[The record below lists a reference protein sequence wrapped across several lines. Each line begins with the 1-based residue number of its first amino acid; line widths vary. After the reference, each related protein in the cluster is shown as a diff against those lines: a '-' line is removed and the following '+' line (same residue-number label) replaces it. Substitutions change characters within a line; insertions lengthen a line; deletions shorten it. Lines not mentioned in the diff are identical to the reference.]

1 MSCYNTIP
9 RNLRLRLQESLIDTI
24 SNALLEEFHILRTFD
39 DVVDDIYDTFIK
51 NRGRMYGLIYT
62 GWKLNIETSECVK
75 CKETENEDLY
85 SIFVY
90 WETNWNS
97 NANATT
103 DIRGIDI
110 NLNDHIVKINANV
123 VKGFN
128 IKTIKSIFHH
138 EFIHV
143 KHMYKFKNKNIIL
156 NNKNMADNI
165 DNIFNISD
173 ELLDKVKDILY
184 LMSPTEIQA
193 RINQQYRLICDLTN
207 EEINEIIKNNDI
219 IGSLIQYFKN
229 INLYDKYLLDFN
241 ILLKNDIVSN
251 NYEYVLLLNIIGYYG
266 HMQKL
271 LKNDIKESSIRKM
284 LQNNKYTSLDKQ
296 NADKVKYDINKF
308 ISNYL
313 LKLQKA
319 INYALKENKFDEY
332 YRESLFSNI

>member
-9 RNLRLRLQESLIDTI
+9 RSLRLRLQESLIDAI

-90 WETNWNS
+90 WEANWNS

-207 EEINEIIKNNDI
+207 E
-219 IGSLIQYFKN
+219 
-229 INLYDKYLLDFN
+229 DK
-241 ILLKNDIVSN
+241 K
-251 NYEYVLLLNIIGYYG
+251 
-266 HMQKL
+266 
-271 LKNDIKESSIRKM
+271 
-284 LQNNKYTSLDKQ
+284 
-296 NADKVKYDINKF
+296 
-308 ISNYL
+308 
-313 LKLQKA
+313 
-319 INYALKENKFDEY
+319 
-332 YRESLFSNI
+332 

>member
-9 RNLRLRLQESLIDTI
+9 RSLRLRLQESLIDAI
-24 SNALLEEFHILRTFD
+24 SNTLLEEF
-39 DVVDDIYDTFIK
+39 
-51 NRGRMYGLIYT
+51 N
-62 GWKLNIETSECVK
+62 
-75 CKETENEDLY
+75 
-85 SIFVY
+85 
-90 WETNWNS
+90 
-97 NANATT
+97 
-103 DIRGIDI
+103 
-110 NLNDHIVKINANV
+110 NLKIV
-123 VKGFN
+123 
-128 IKTIKSIFHH
+128 
-138 EFIHV
+138 
-143 KHMYKFKNKNIIL
+143 
-156 NNKNMADNI
+156 

-173 ELLDKVKDILY
+173 DLFNKVKNILY

-308 ISNYL
+308 ISNYFLSHSISFPYCEANSL
-313 LKLQKA
+313 LYKKKDCLIPNLVRQSTPHR
-319 INYALKENKFDEY
+319 NT
-332 YRESLFSNI
+332 ES

>member
-9 RNLRLRLQESLIDTI
+9 RNLRLRLQESLIDAI

-62 GWKLNIETSECVK
+62 GWKLNIKTSECVK
-75 CKETENEDLY
+75 CRETENEDLY

-103 DIRGIDI
+103 DIRVIDI

-173 ELLDKVKDILY
+173 ELFDKVKDILY

-207 EEINEIIKNNDI
+207 EEINEIIKNNDV

-241 ILLKNDIVSN
+241 ILLKNDI
-251 NYEYVLLLNIIGYYG
+251 
-266 HMQKL
+266 Q
-271 LKNDIKESSIRKM
+271 ESSIRKM

-308 ISNYL
+308 ISNYF